1 MSERVDVRRIGP
13 LAYGATVH
21 DGDDTT
27 HHKVTM
33 SPAVLEDLLLP
44 DVDTAHVAEE
54 TIRYLLDRETG
65 DAIPHE
71 VDLDHLSNHD
81 HEFLP
86 ELRSRLTGGR
96 RRGPAEDL

>member
-1 MSERVDVRRIGP
+1 MSERVEVRRIGH

-21 DGDDTT
+21 DGNDTT

-33 SPAVLEDLLLP
+33 SPAFLDDLLVP
-44 DVDTAHVAEE
+44 DVDTDRVAEE

-71 VDLDHLSNHD
+71 VDLDHLSNHND
-81 HEFLP
+81 AFVG
-86 ELRSRLTGGR
+86 ELRARLTGGR
-96 RRGPAEDL
+96 LRGADE